1 MKILLAAVLA
11 TVIAAPCMAANEND
25 GDKTSGDALTPGVN
39 EPRTPDT
46 LKSNSDQ
53 RIQNEGRAGETTEG
67 RVSAPAREERELKN
81 NKTTEKNNKI
91 DDRK

>member
-1 MKILLAAVLA
+1 MKVLLAAVLA

-53 RIQNEGRAGETTEG
+53 RIQNEGRGIQNEGRASETEG
-67 RVSAPAREERELKN
+67 RASAPAREERELKN
-81 NKTTEKNNKI
+81 NKI